1 MWCLI
6 SILAM
11 NLSNEVTRVI
21 LMPSVSPRH
30 AHYRHTKRKIH
41 PLQPPTL
48 SAEDAAQHPIQ
59 RRNIDVAL
67 RRGAQTGQA
76 HQDPTQKRWHEER
89 YVRITRALDI
99 EARSLDRP
107 SQLGQTVTP
116 PMVTH
121 VVLYSP
127 QPHERRHNH
136 HHATARTQHAAH
148 LPQARHI
155 IIE

>member
-48 SAEDAAQHPIQ
+48 RAENAPQQTIQ

-67 RRGAQTGQA
+67 RCGAQTGQA
-76 HQDPTQKRWHEER
+76 HEYTTQESGHEER
-89 YVRITRALDI
+89 DIGVSCALDMKSG
-99 EARSLDRP
+99 SLDRV
-107 SQLGQTVTP
+107 S
-116 PMVTH
+116 
-121 VVLYSP
+121 
-127 QPHERRHNH
+127 
-136 HHATARTQHAAH
+136 
-148 LPQARHI
+148 
-155 IIE
+155 